1 LQRRGEERQVL
12 LITPASESRRARK
25 KAASFIARIST
36 EESMTTRKPTT
47 ITRRSLLLAGA
58 AIPLCGILTRRASAA
73 EFSYKLATGQ
83 DPTHPVNIRAQEA
96 IDRIGEATSGRL
108 EIKLF
113 PANQLGSDTEL
124 LTQVRNGGVEFFN
137 QSSSILATFVPAA
150 GIVNTGFAFANYES
164 VWQAMDGE
172 LGTYI
177 RTQIAKTPIMTV
189 SKVWDNGFRH
199 VTSSGREIRTPDDLK
214 NFKIRVPPAPI
225 LTSLFK
231 ALEAGPA
238 PINFNEVYS
247 ALQTKVVDGQEN
259 PLPIIA
265 TTRLYEVQKSCSLT
279 GHVWDGY
286 WILGNKRAFERL
298 PKDVQE
304 IVTREFDRSATD
316 QRADIAKLSES
327 LRIDLTTKGLQFID
341 VDRAT
346 FRQALAK
353 TSFYA
358 DWKAKFGD
366 EAWAQLEKIAGKL
379 A

>member
-1 LQRRGEERQVL
+1 MTIQKRAM
-12 LITPASESRRARK
+12 ISRRN
-25 KAASFIARIST
+25 
-36 EESMTTRKPTT
+36 
-47 ITRRSLLLAGA
+47 LLMAGA
-58 AIPLCGILTRRASAA
+58 AISFGGILTRPASAA
-73 EFSYKLATGQ
+73 EFTYKLATGQ
-83 DPTHPVNIRAQEA
+83 DPTHPVNVRGQEA
-96 IDRIGEATSGRL
+96 SDRIREATGGRL

-113 PANQLGSDTEL
+113 PSNQLGSDTEL

-150 GIVNTGFAFANYES
+150 GIVNTGFAFTNYAA

-172 LGTYI
+172 LGSYI
-177 RTQIAKTPIMTV
+177 RAQIAKTPIMTV

-199 VTSSGREIRTPDDLK
+199 VTSSGREIKTPDDLK
-214 NFKIRVPPAPI
+214 NFKVRVPPAPI

-231 ALEAGPA
+231 ALQAGPA

-247 ALQTKVVDGQEN
+247 SLQTKVVDGQEN

-265 TTRLYEVQKSCSLT
+265 TAKLYEVQKSCSLT

-304 IVTREFDRSATD
+304 IVSREFDRSATD
-316 QRADIAKLSES
+316 QRADVAKLSES
-327 LRIDLTTKGLQFID
+327 LRADLTSKGLQFID
-341 VDRAT
+341 VDRAI
-346 FRQALAK
+346 FRDALAK
-353 TSFYA
+353 TSFYSE
-358 DWKAKFGD
+358 WKAKFGE
-366 EAWAQLEKIAGKL
+366 EAWSQLEKVSGKL